1 MKKYNIIAM
10 GLLVSL
16 GFAACSESDYDDIYP
31 DPSKSSTATC
41 ASLMTGTFYNHDNP
55 NNFQASV
62 HEYTYNSYWRLY
74 TWENAFGRFAQTI
87 GYQNESGS
95 MYYLSDSYANNRWD
109 YFYRMLAQYRQLE
122 KVYNSESAEDQAQDR
137 IFKDCAE
144 VFIYDHL
151 SQCVDVFGDMP
162 FSAAGLLGV
171 TGNTTDSQVSFD
183 DDVELYTLMI
193 NRLGELYNDIL
204 ALKSSTTSLTSSLF
218 ASHDYINKGSFDKWA
233 AYANSL
239 RLRLAVHVSAQGNL
253 TSVGQAAVKECL
265 GRNLVSDDAN
275 AIEVYPD
282 ENTFNIW
289 ENFRDGFKDIN
300 NVASQPMIDAMSR
313 VSGQLDP
320 RIYVMYIANAEG
332 NYVGTSRSETA
343 AFQQAHGSAFNGFA
357 GGSVEWKDRYYS
369 HLDSVTYVDN
379 RNFISPIISA
389 AEVDFLR
396 AEAIQNGWASGDAK
410 AAFRAG
416 MVNSTKF
423 YYRQNSVSESKNGYV
438 GTYPGDAAVEAY
450 ADQVWD
456 TFTNK
461 LEAIMT
467 MKWVHFGIIQPTQAY
482 TDIRRT
488 GFPTLTYPTDNTA
501 QVVKNLPNR
510 IKWPNS
516 ELANNAANFNAAAAA
531 QANEYTTKL
540 FWAK

>member
-1 MKKYNIIAM
+1 MKKLSIFAIGMLMVA
-10 GLLVSL
+10 
-16 GFAACSESDYDDIYP
+16 GFTSCSESSYDDIYP
-31 DPSKSSTATC
+31 DPSKSSTASC
-41 ASLMTGTFYNHDNP
+41 ASLMTGTFYNHNNP

-122 KVYNSESAEDQAQDR
+122 NLYDKESAENQAQDR

-144 VFIYDHL
+144 VFVYDHL

-162 FSAAGLLGV
+162 FSEAGFLGV
-171 TGNTTDSQVSFD
+171 TGNTENARVAFD
-183 DDVELYTLMI
+183 DDVTLYRNMI
-193 NRLGELYNDIL
+193 DRLGELYSDIL
-204 ALKSSTTSLTSSLF
+204 SLKSSVSSQTATLL
-218 ASHDYINKGSFDKWA
+218 ASHDYINKGDFDKWA

-239 RLRLAVHVSAQGNL
+239 RLRLAVHVSAQGDL
-253 TSVGQAAVKECL
+253 TSAGQAAVKECL
-265 GRNLVSDDAN
+265 TRTLVTDDTN

-289 ENFRDGFKDIN
+289 ENFRDGYKDIN

-313 VSGQLDP
+313 VEGQLDP
-320 RIYVMYIANAEG
+320 RIYVMYIANKDG
-332 NYVGTSRSETA
+332 QYIGTNREESA
-343 AFQQAHGSAFNGFA
+343 QFQKEHGSAFNGFA
-357 GGSVEWKDRYYS
+357 GGSLAFADRYYS
-369 HLDSVTYVDN
+369 HLDSVTYTDN
-379 RNFISPIISA
+379 RNFVSPIISA

-396 AEAIQNGWASGDAK
+396 AEAYQNGWANGDAK
-410 AAFRAG
+410 QAFIDG

-423 YYRQNSVSESKNGYV
+423 YYRQNSVSESTAGFV
-438 GTYPGDAAVEAY
+438 GTYPGDANVIDY
-450 ADQVWD
+450 ANAVWD
-456 TFTNK
+456 SFSDK

-467 MKWVHFGIIQPTQAY
+467 MKWVHFGIIQPTQAF

-488 GFPTLTYPTDNTA
+488 GYPVLSYPTDVTA
-501 QVVKNLPNR
+501 QQIKDLPKR

-516 ELANNAANFNAAAAA
+516 ELNSNEDNFNAAAAV
-531 QANEYTTKL
+531 QPNEYSTKL